1 MSVKVAIIGTG
12 WGTRIQVPAFRHV
25 GVEVV
30 GLWAR
35 SEEKAKQTA
44 SEHSIP
50 FATSDYKALLA
61 RQEIDLVSV
70 VTPPHTHAEISIA
83 ALEAGKH
90 VLCEKPTAMNRG
102 EAEKMLEAARR
113 HPRQIALIDHELRFN
128 PTRQKMKKLIAEGYV
143 GDVYH
148 VESTVLSPTMLNPN
162 RAWNWWMEK
171 DKGGGLWG
179 AAGSHAIDAL
189 TWLLGRRVV
198 EIDATLRTF
207 IKERL
212 DASGKMRETTS
223 DDYCLAMMKFE
234 GGVSGTM
241 QLSAVT
247 TGVSGNRVLVA
258 GSKGG
263 LLFEAE
269 KLTGY
274 RMDSTAPESLTVEI
288 SNDGVPDVLKS
299 SEFTRHT
306 ISIAQALKTAIE
318 SGDHSSLAP
327 AATFEDGLYVQKVLD
342 AGYES
347 SENNVWVKV

>member
-1 MSVKVAIIGTG
+1 MTVKVAIIGTG
-12 WGTRIQVPAFRHV
+12 WGTRIQVPAFRYV

-61 RQEIDLVSV
+61 RKEIDLVSV

-90 VLCEKPTAMNRG
+90 VLCEKPTAMNKG

-113 HPRQIALIDHELRFN
+113 HPRLIALIDHELRFN
-128 PTRQKMKKLIAEGYV
+128 PTRQKMKTLIAAGYV

-148 VESTVLSPTMLNPN
+148 VESTVLSATLLNPK
-162 RAWNWWMEK
+162 RLWNWWMER

-189 TWLLGRRVV
+189 TWLLGRRVIGI
-198 EIDATLRTF
+198 EAALRTF

-212 DASGKMRETTS
+212 DANGKVQKTTS

-234 GGVSGTM
+234 GEVTGTM

-247 TGVSGNRVLVA
+247 TGVSANRVLVS
-258 GSKGG
+258 GSKGS
-263 LLFEAE
+263 LLFEGE

-274 RMDSTAPESLTVEI
+274 RTDSTAPEPLTVEV

-299 SEFTRHT
+299 SEFPRHT
-306 ISIAQALKTAIE
+306 ITIAQALKTAIE
-318 SGDHSSLAP
+318 SGDRSSLAP
-327 AATFEDGLYVQKVLD
+327 AATFEDGLYIQKVLD

-347 SENNVWVKV
+347 SEKGKWVSV

>member
-1 MSVKVAIIGTG
+1 MTVKVAIIGTG

-61 RQEIDLVSV
+61 RKEIDLVSV
-70 VTPPHTHAEISIA
+70 VTPPHLHADIAIA

-90 VLCEKPTAMNRG
+90 VLCEKPTAFNAK
-102 EAEKMLEAARR
+102 EAQAMFDAAKK
-113 HPRQIALIDHELRFN
+113 HPKSIALIDHELRFN

-148 VESTVLSPTMLNPN
+148 VESTVLSATMLNPK
-162 RAWNWWMEK
+162 RLWNWWMEK

-189 TWLLGRRVV
+189 TWLLGRRVIS
-198 EIDATLRTF
+198 IDATLRTF

-212 DASGKMRETTS
+212 DAQGKMRMTTS
-223 DDYCLAMMKFE
+223 DDYCLAKMKFE
-234 GGVSGTM
+234 GDISGTM

-247 TGVSGNRVLVA
+247 TGVSGNRVLVV
-258 GSKGG
+258 GSKGS
-263 LLFEAE
+263 LLFEGE
-269 KLTGY
+269 RLTGY
-274 RMDSTAPESLTVEI
+274 RTDSTAPESLTVEV
-288 SNDGVPDVLKS
+288 SNDGIPDVLKS
-299 SEFTRHT
+299 SEFPRYT
-306 ISIAQALKTAIE
+306 ITIAQALKTAIE

-327 AATFEDGLYVQKVLD
+327 AATFKDGLYVQKVLD

-347 SENNVWVKV
+347 SERNVWVKV

>member
-1 MSVKVAIIGTG
+1 MTVKVAIIGTG

-35 SEEKAKQTA
+35 SEEKAKQIA
-44 SEHSIP
+44 NEYSIP

-70 VTPPHTHAEISIA
+70 VTPPYTHAEISIA

-90 VLCEKPTAMNRG
+90 VLCEKPTAMNKG

-113 HPRQIALIDHELRFN
+113 HPRLIALIDHELRFN
-128 PTRQKMKKLIAEGYV
+128 PTRQKMKNLIAEGYI
-143 GDVYH
+143 GEVYH
-148 VESTVLSPTMLNPN
+148 VELTVLGAAMLNPKLV
-162 RAWNWWMEK
+162 WNWWMER

-189 TWLLGRRVV
+189 TWLLGRRVLSL
-198 EIDATLRTF
+198 EATLRTF
-207 IKERL
+207 IEDRF
-212 DASGKMRETTS
+212 DADGKMHKMTS
-223 DDYCLAMMKFE
+223 DDYCSVKLKFE
-234 GGVSGTM
+234 GEVFGTM
-241 QLSAVT
+241 RLSAVT
-247 TGVSGNRVLVA
+247 TGVSAHRVLVA
-258 GSKGG
+258 GSKGS
-263 LLFEAE
+263 LLYEGE

-274 RMDSTAPESLTVEI
+274 RIDSTAAEQLTVEV

-299 SEFTRHT
+299 SEFPRHT
-306 ISIAQALKTAIE
+306 ISIVQALKTAIE

-327 AATFEDGLYVQKVLD
+327 AATFDDGVYIQKVLD

-347 SENNVWVKV
+347 SEKGRWVKV

>member
-1 MSVKVAIIGTG
+1 MTIKVAIIGTG

-25 GVEVV
+25 GMDVV

-44 SEHSIP
+44 NEHSIP

-61 RQEIDLVSV
+61 RKEIDLVSV

-90 VLCEKPTAMNRG
+90 VLCEKPTAMNQG

-128 PTRQKMKKLIAEGYV
+128 PTRQRMKNLIAEGYI
-143 GDVYH
+143 GEVYH
-148 VESTVLSPTMLNPN
+148 VELTVLGAAMLNPKLV
-162 RAWNWWMEK
+162 WNWWMER

-179 AAGSHAIDAL
+179 AAGSHAVDAL
-189 TWLLGRRVV
+189 SWLLGRRVLRL
-198 EIDATLRTF
+198 EATLRTF
-207 IKERL
+207 IGDRF
-212 DASGKMRETTS
+212 DADGKLHKMTS
-223 DDYCLAMMKFE
+223 DDYCSAKVMFE
-234 GGVSGTM
+234 GEINGTM

-247 TGVSGNRVLVA
+247 TGVVTHRVLVV
-258 GSKGG
+258 GSKGS
-263 LLFEAE
+263 LVFEGE

-274 RMDSTAPESLTVEI
+274 RMDSTAPEPLTVEV
-288 SNDGVPDVLKS
+288 SSDGIPDVLKS
-299 SEFTRHT
+299 SEFPRHT
-306 ISIAQALKTAIE
+306 ITIAQALKTAIE

-327 AATFEDGLYVQKVLD
+327 AATFEDGVYIQKVLD

-347 SENNVWVKV
+347 SKKNVWVKV